1 MVFDLNEMNRNDK
14 KRIPIGF
21 EDLKEII
28 DKNLYYVDKTGM
40 IAEMLDNPAKV
51 NLFTRPRRFG
61 KTLNLSMIRRF
72 FEKEMDYDGNPVDNG
87 YLFKDLKIS
96 ACGEKYLSHQGQYP
110 VISLSLKSAKQ
121 PDYGMAYEALKNEIR
136 NEFNRHYYILEST
149 DLLESDKKTFRDI
162 LENRGESIH
171 YATALEFLSACLEK
185 YHHRK
190 VIILIDEYDVPLENA
205 YFAGFYEKMITFIR
219 SLFES
224 ALKTNPHLEFA
235 VITGCLRISRESI
248 FTGLNNLNI
257 YSIQGVRYAQYFGFT
272 QQETDRILSYYG
284 LEEKREEIRQWYDGY
299 RFGKTEIYNP
309 WSIVKYMNDTLED
322 IETFPKPYWSNTS
335 SNSIIRELV
344 ERADMATRQEIELL
358 IAGGT
363 IEKPVHEDI
372 TYEDIYKNQ
381 DNLWNFLYFTGYL
394 KEVDRRM
401 EERTIYLTLALPNE
415 EVKYIYEHTIR
426 EWTDQKLHRTDL
438 SALFSAI
445 ENGDCETF
453 EDIVSQQLLDT
464 ISFYDYQESY
474 YHGFLTGLLKLSQ
487 KYQII
492 SNRESGNGRPDILMK
507 SPSIRGGAVILELKV
522 ADRFDQMAEKCGT
535 ALEQIEENHYEAG
548 LRAEGYQRILRYGIC
563 FYRKECMV
571 RCSS

>member
-72 FEKEMDYDGNPVDNG
+72 FEKEIDCEGNLVDNG

-121 PDYGMAYEALKNEIR
+121 PDYGMAYEALKNVIR
-136 NEFNRHYYILEST
+136 NEYNRHYYVLEST

-205 YFAGFYEKMITFIR
+205 YFAGFYETMITFIR